1 MARDD
6 VSHVRTDGRRGGIM
20 VVALVLVVLG
30 VLLNFTVI
38 GMPVGLPMIFA
49 GVLVGLYA
57 AWKRGNIGG
66 V

>member
-1 MARDD
+1 
-6 VSHVRTDGRRGGIM
+6 M

-30 VLLNFTVI
+30 VILNFTVI

-49 GVLVGLYA
+49 GVIVGLYA
-57 AWKRGNIGG
+57 AWKRGNIAG